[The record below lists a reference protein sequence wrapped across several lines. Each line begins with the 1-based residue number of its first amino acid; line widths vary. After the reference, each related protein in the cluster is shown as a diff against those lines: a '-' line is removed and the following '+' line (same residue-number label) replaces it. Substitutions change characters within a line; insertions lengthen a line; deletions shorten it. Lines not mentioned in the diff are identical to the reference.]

1 METLTRGLIP
11 SAASLSDNRKL
22 ITIPL
27 TTPITMP
34 ISTVIHLSPPEDV
47 TLRPTM
53 GHHAHAV
60 FFTLL
65 RIGNPKKAKE
75 VHAES
80 AQKPFTVSPL
90 IAKGTRHRDRLH
102 LQAGTECKLR
112 FTFLS
117 DALFAHFAPV
127 FFSNPLPS
135 IHLGQATFQINRLIT
150 TSPETDDW
158 GRMTTYEELI
168 DAAEQE
174 TRMQIR
180 FYSPTAFRA
189 LTPRGQDRRD
199 EAAIDLVR
207 CYQSWVNKWNAFA
220 PMQIDKRRLLDFV
233 TDHAGLTAIDS
244 ENRVLDFGRNKI
256 RGFIGSCAYQFFIE
270 LQAADTPDLEM
281 LRWVNLLADFAFY
294 CGTGYKTTM
303 GMGQTRRY

>member
-1 METLTRGLIP
+1 
-11 SAASLSDNRKL
+11 
-22 ITIPL
+22 
-27 TTPITMP
+27 MP
-34 ISTVIHLSPPEDV
+34 ISTVIHLSPPEDT

-60 FFTLL
+60 FLSLL
-65 RIGNPKKAKE
+65 CIGNPKI
-75 VHAES
+75 AEEAHDTS

-90 IAKGTRHRDRLH
+90 IAKGTQHRDRLH

-127 FFSNPLPS
+127 FFTDPLPS
-135 IHLGQATFQINRLIT
+135 IRLGQATFQINRLIT
-150 TSPETDDW
+150 DNSETDGW
-158 GRMTTYEELI
+158 GGTTTYEEMI
-168 DAAEQE
+168 E
-174 TRMQIR
+174 TAGIETQMQLR

>member
-1 METLTRGLIP
+1 
-11 SAASLSDNRKL
+11 
-22 ITIPL
+22 
-27 TTPITMP
+27 MP

-60 FFTLL
+60 FLSLL
-65 RIGNPKKAKE
+65 RIGNPKKAE
-75 VHAES
+75 EAHATS

-90 IAKGTRHRDRLH
+90 IAKGTRHRDQLH
-102 LQAGTECKLR
+102 LQAGTECRLR

-127 FFSNPLPS
+127 FFTDPLPL
-135 IHLGQATFQINRLIT
+135 IHLGQATFQINSLT
-150 TSPETDDW
+150 TIPHETDRW
-158 GRMTTYEELI
+158 GDTTTYEELI
-168 DAAEQE
+168 ETAETE

-207 CYQSWVNKWNAFA
+207 CYQSWVNKWNTFA
-220 PMQIDKRRLLDFV
+220 PMRIDKEKLLEFV
-233 TDHAGLTAIDS
+233 ANHAGLTAIDS
-244 ENRVLDFGRNKI
+244 KNRVLDFGRHKI
-256 RGFIGSCAYQFFIE
+256 AGFVGSCAYQFFIE
-270 LQAADTPDLEM
+270 RQLTDADDLEM

-303 GMGQTRRY
+303 GMGQTRREFKAI